1 MTDLEIKVLKE
12 VYGLEHIQ
20 DLDELRAA
28 MREKDSQMNAL
39 DQVEIRMRI
48 GRKMEEAM
56 RAVPGS
62 LYTPANG
69 SLLLTAAV
77 LFVFSLGA
85 GFFAV
90 KTHVWLIFRVLVGI
104 IGFVF
109 FAASCRAVWRIIYR
123 SLKHRDF

>member
-12 VYGLEHIQ
+12 VYGLEHVQ

-28 MREKDSQMNAL
+28 MRQKDARMNAL

-56 RAVPGS
+56 RGVPGNF
-62 LYTPANG
+62 YTPTSG
-69 SLLLTAAV
+69 SLLMTAAV
-77 LFVFSLGA
+77 LLVFSLGA

-90 KTHVWLIFRVLVGI
+90 KTHAWLIFRVPVGI
-104 IGFVF
+104 IGFIF
-109 FAASCRAVWRIIYR
+109 FAATCRAVWRIIYR
-123 SLKHRDF
+123 LVKHRDF